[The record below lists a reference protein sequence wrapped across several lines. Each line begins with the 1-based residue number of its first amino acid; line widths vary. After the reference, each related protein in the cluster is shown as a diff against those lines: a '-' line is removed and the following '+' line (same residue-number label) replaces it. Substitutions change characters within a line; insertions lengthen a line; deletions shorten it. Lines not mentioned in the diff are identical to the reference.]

1 MRNSSFCRPKAV
13 LIFNG
18 AQTLIAITRS
28 LHSAAELTSGNLQSI
43 SFCCTGKYAS
53 SGGLYFRHIH
63 PDVEIEL
70 SDLGTLQLQQY
81 DKMCGEDRIYYTVKQ
96 MARKRALL
104 DKKKKNESKENE
116 SDE

>member
-28 LHSAAELTSGNLQSI
+28 LHSAAELTGGNLQSI

-53 SGGLYFRHIH
+53 SGGFYFRHIH

-70 SDLGTLQLQQY
+70 SDLGTLPLQQY
-81 DKMCGEDRIYYTVKQ
+81 DQMCGEDRIYYTVKQ

-104 DKKKKNESKENE
+104 DKKKKNESKNENNE
-116 SDE
+116 